1 MPRPVPVFD
10 ELQIRLTPGR
20 EGTYNVAVSSAA
32 GARGNGAFALPFSD
46 VELENFRLTVDPR
59 GGRVRGRSSP
69 QVQRAREFGEA
80 LFGALLQDD
89 AVRDVYVAAA
99 NDAER
104 AGRGMRLTLYLT
116 AAPDLA
122 GVPWEFLYRRP
133 AFLAQSIWTPV
144 VRYLDLESP
153 PPALSVEP
161 PLRLLGMVSQPR
173 GDGWAALDVEL
184 ERAKL
189 EQALAPLVKD
199 GYVQLRW
206 LPGSTLRDLQREV
219 AHGDDF
225 HVFHYIGHG
234 DFDDRS
240 GHGSLI
246 LEGADGSPRPVDG
259 ETLGTVLCDRRSVRL
274 AVLNA
279 CDGAK
284 ASPLDPLAG
293 VAAGLVQHDVPAV
306 VGMQFAISDP
316 AAITFAAE
324 LYSGL
329 AQAFPVDV
337 AVTEGRRALAAET
350 DLEWATPVLFMRV
363 PDGRLFDID
372 VSGLTPSSPPPPPA
386 AVTDPVPEPPP
397 PPAAVSD
404 PVAGPDRPANAGAPT
419 RRRAVRWGGLAAAI
433 GAVAVAAA
441 LLIRDDGGGPRPD
454 FRARLAGALK
464 PLVTANRD
472 LTGAVLSLDA
482 EGSPRDALARYYS
495 AADANTAFAAA
506 LQRLPP
512 PPSHDAHVKA
522 VSRRLSD
529 YESTYLR
536 YVIAFLT
543 GHQTRRQ
550 EAKLGSVSARLVRTL
565 GQLEGLA
572 PGAHDSVGGAE
583 RLKRWATS
591 DAAAGTDAGASPDS
605 TVGEGSRP
613 GETSTTGAQPAPAPK
628 PGPSPTPPAQVRF
641 AGNESRSAVRGA
653 PVAVDVS
660 AEDAHGHRLPV
671 KCDHRT
677 VTVTDVAINVT
688 CTAFWRD
695 GRTRSTRFSISPRA
709 ATTTGPTTTGPTT
722 TGPTTTGA
730 TTTGATTTGPTTTGA
745 TTTGA
750 TAARPTTT
758 DPSTART
765 RRRPAARRRARSAR
779 ATPQA
784 SSPTA

>member
-1 MPRPVPVFD
+1 MPRAVPVFD

-20 EGTYNVAVSSAA
+20 EGAYNVAISSAA
-32 GARGNGAFALPFSD
+32 GARGNGSFALPFSD

-80 LFGALLQDD
+80 LFGALLCDD
-89 AVRDVYVAAA
+89 AVRNVYVAAA

-104 AGRGMRLTLYLT
+104 AGRGMRLTLYVT

-144 VRYLDLESP
+144 VRYLDLESS

-161 PLRLLGMVSQPR
+161 PLRLLGMVSQPT
-173 GDGWAALDVEL
+173 GDGWVGLDVEL

-189 EQALAPLVKD
+189 EQALAPLIED
-199 GYVQLRW
+199 GFVELRW
-206 LPGSTLRDLQREV
+206 LPGATLRDLQREV
-219 AHGDDF
+219 ARGDDF

-234 DFDDRS
+234 EFDDRS

-246 LEGADGSPRPVDG
+246 LEGADGSPRYVDG

-279 CDGAK
+279 CEGAK
-284 ASPLDPLAG
+284 ASPVDPLAG

-372 VSGLTPSSPPPPPA
+372 VSGLTPASPPPPPA
-386 AVTDPVPEPPP
+386 AVTDH
-397 PPAAVSD
+397 
-404 PVAGPDRPANAGAPT
+404 VAEPDRSANAVAPM
-419 RRRAVRWGGLAAAI
+419 RRRTVRWGGLAAAI

-441 LLIRDDGGGPRPD
+441 LLVHDDGGGPRFD

-464 PLVTANRD
+464 PLVTANRE

-482 EGSPRDALARYYS
+482 GASPRDALARYYS
-495 AADANTAFAAA
+495 AADANTAFDAA
-506 LQRLPP
+506 LRRLPP
-512 PPSHDAHVKA
+512 PASRDAHLKGE
-522 VSRRLSD
+522 SRRLSD
-529 YESTYLR
+529 YQSTYLR

-543 GHQTRRQ
+543 GHQTRRH
-550 EAKLGSVSARLVRTL
+550 EDKLGSVSARLVRTL
-565 GQLEGLA
+565 GQLDGLA

-583 RLKRWATS
+583 RLKRWATP
-591 DAAAGTDAGASPDS
+591 DAGGTGAGASPDS
-605 TVGEGSRP
+605 RAGGGSRP
-613 GETSTTGAQPAPAPK
+613 GERSTTGAQPAPAPE
-628 PGPSPTPPAQVRF
+628 PSGSSTPAAQVRF

-653 PVAVDVS
+653 PVAIDVT
-660 AEDAHGHRLPV
+660 AEDAKGQTLPV
-671 KCDHRT
+671 RCDHDT

-695 GRTRSTRFSISPRA
+695 GRTRSTGFAVSPRA
-709 ATTTGPTTTGPTT
+709 ATTTGPTTTGALTDRPTT
-722 TGPTTTGA
+722 TGP
-730 TTTGATTTGPTTTGA
+730 
-745 TTTGA
+745 
-750 TAARPTTT
+750 
-758 DPSTART
+758 STASA
-765 RRRPAARRRARSAR
+765 RRRPEGRRRARSAHTTR
-779 ATPQA
+779 Q
-784 SSPTA
+784 SSPPTA